1 MAQVTPRLDL
11 NRTNL
16 IVTSNQKNDCLVL
29 TARPIRERVI
39 KKFVTARRQHLRHDI
54 FVQVTETFGCLIVQY
69 FLIQGVF
76 RERLV
81 FKH

>member
-16 IVTSNQKNDCLVL
+16 IVTSNQKNDCVVL
-29 TARPIRERVI
+29 TALPIRERVI